1 MLPACQ
7 EYGIGVVA
15 WSPLCGGLLA
25 LSSEDTFRSR
35 GNSEEYQKH
44 QDQLN
49 AYSKLCREAGMRERD
64 VALAFLLSNPSLTA
78 PIIGPRTLEQLYDS
92 LKALELKLP
101 EDMKQELERI
111 FPGPGI
117 APEAYAW

>member
-1 MLPACQ
+1 
-7 EYGIGVVA
+7 
-15 WSPLCGGLLA
+15 
-25 LSSEDTFRSR
+25 
-35 GNSEEYQKH
+35 
-44 QDQLN
+44 
-49 AYSKLCREAGMRERD
+49 MRERD

>member
-1 MLPACQ
+1 MLGSRDAGTGRCL
-7 EYGIGVVA
+7 GI
-15 WSPLCGGLLA
+15 
-25 LSSEDTFRSR
+25 
-35 GNSEEYQKH
+35 
-44 QDQLN
+44 
-49 AYSKLCREAGMRERD
+49 
-64 VALAFLLSNPSLTA
+64 PSLQSFFD
-78 PIIGPRTLEQLYDS
+78 GPRTLEQLYDS